1 MRTLLV
7 DAGPM
12 VHFTQSFEN
21 PGTPR
26 IEESIYAAGKGIL
39 IENGRIVKIEDS
51 YVLREEYSYNGE
63 EPAVIDDL
71 ILRSSMTTGSSPW

>member
-12 VHFTQSFEN
+12 VHFTHSFEN

-26 IEESIYAAGKGIL
+26 IEDSIYAVGKGIL

-51 YVLREEYSYNGE
+51 YVDVSYDAYTNILNNDSLS
-63 EPAVIDDL
+63 PNL
-71 ILRSSMTTGSSPW
+71 INVA